1 MRNQIDKN
9 YRDIE
14 LLKNQ
19 LENLNEPYIKA
30 ILLFGSRAR
39 GESNEK
45 SDIDLLVLHENCEIK
60 DPVLRRRYLYNLI
73 RKVIGKEF
81 EGITIIDMEFENFI
95 KPIEINAL
103 LLNIYWDAI
112 IVYDKTNMLHSFL
125 EHVKDKI
132 EKSGLKRIKDGKAY
146 RWVLPEPMKEVK
158 IL

>member
-125 EHVKDKI
+125 KHVKDKI

>member
-1 MRNQIDKN
+1 MRNQIDKS
-9 YRDIE
+9 YKDIE

-19 LENLNEPYIKA
+19 LENLNEPYVKA

-39 GESNEK
+39 GESNER

-60 DPVLRRRYLYNLI
+60 DPVLRRRHLYNLI
-73 RKVIGKEF
+73 RKAIGKEF

-125 EHVKDKI
+125 EYVKDKI
-132 EKSGLKRIKDGKAY
+132 KKSGLKRIKDGKAY
-146 RWVLPEPMKEVK
+146 RWILPEPMKEVK

>member
-1 MRNQIDKN
+1 MRNQIDKS
-9 YRDIE
+9 YKDIE

-19 LENLNEPYIKA
+19 LENLNEPYVKA

-39 GESNEK
+39 GESNER

-60 DPVLRRRYLYNLI
+60 DPVLRRRHLYNLI
-73 RKVIGKEF
+73 RKAIGKEF

-125 EHVKDKI
+125 ENVKDKI
-132 EKSGLKRIKDGKAY
+132 KKSGLKRIKDGKAY
-146 RWVLPEPMKEVK
+146 RWILPEPMKEVK

>member
-1 MRNQIDKN
+1 MRNQMDKS
-9 YRDIE
+9 YKDIE

-19 LENLNEPYIKA
+19 LENLNEPYVKA

-39 GESNEK
+39 GESNER

-60 DPVLRRRYLYNLI
+60 DPVLRRRHLYNLI
-73 RKVIGKEF
+73 HKAIGKEF

-103 LLNIYWDAI
+103 LLNIYWDSI
-112 IVYDKTNMLHSFL
+112 IVYDKTNVLHSFL
-125 EHVKDKI
+125 EYVKDKI

>member
-1 MRNQIDKN
+1 MRNQIDKS
-9 YRDIE
+9 YKDIE

-19 LENLNEPYIKA
+19 LENLNEPYVKA

-39 GESNEK
+39 GEFNER

-60 DPVLRRRYLYNLI
+60 DPVLRRRHLYNLI
-73 RKVIGKEF
+73 RKAIGKEF

-125 EHVKDKI
+125 ENVKDKI
-132 EKSGLKRIKDGKAY
+132 KKSGLKRIKDGKAY

>member
-1 MRNQIDKN
+1 MDKS
-9 YRDIE
+9 YKDIE

-19 LENLNEPYIKA
+19 LENLNEPYVKA

-39 GESNEK
+39 GEFNER

-73 RKVIGKEF
+73 RKAIGKEF
-81 EGITIIDMEFENFI
+81 EGITIIDMEFENFL
-95 KPIEINAL
+95 KPVEINAL

-112 IVYDKTNMLHSFL
+112 IVYDKTSMLHSFL

>member
-1 MRNQIDKN
+1 MKNQMDKS
-9 YRDIE
+9 YKDIE

-19 LENLNEPYIKA
+19 LENLNEPYVKA

-39 GESNEK
+39 GESNER

-60 DPVLRRRYLYNLI
+60 DPVLRRRHLYNLI
-73 RKVIGKEF
+73 RKAIGKEF

-125 EHVKDKI
+125 ENVKDKI
-132 EKSGLKRIKDGKAY
+132 KKSGLKRIKDGKAY
-146 RWVLPEPMKEVK
+146 RWILPEPMKEVK